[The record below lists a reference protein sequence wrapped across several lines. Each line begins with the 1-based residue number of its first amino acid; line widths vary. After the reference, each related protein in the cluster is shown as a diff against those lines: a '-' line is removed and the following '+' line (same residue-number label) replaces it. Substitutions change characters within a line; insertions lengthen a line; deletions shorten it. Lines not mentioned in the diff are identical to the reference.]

1 MQSTTPGLG
10 KVTDQLD
17 ARGVPYDVIEHPET
31 YTAVAEA
38 DAVRAD
44 PAATGKTLVLRD
56 RGGYL
61 LVLVPADRHVDLAR
75 VRELTGATHHLRL
88 ATEAEIASDFPLYE
102 VGAVPPV
109 GPGLPT
115 VEIVDLRLL
124 DHERAIVAGGD
135 HRHALLI
142 PIRELLRV
150 VEPRVA
156 DVCRTRA
163 EDKDFIR

>member
-1 MQSTTPGLG
+1 MSTTTGLG

-17 ARGVPYDVIEHPET
+17 ARGVPYDVIEHQET
-31 YTAVAEA
+31 YTAEGEA
-38 DAVRAD
+38 AAVRAD

-56 RGGYL
+56 RDRHL
-61 LVLVPADRHVDLAR
+61 LVVVPADRHLDLAR

-88 ATEAEIASDFPLYE
+88 ATEEEIAHDFPLYE
-102 VGAVPPV
+102 VGAMPPV
-109 GPGLPT
+109 GPGLPN

-124 DHERAIVAGGD
+124 DHERTIVAGGD